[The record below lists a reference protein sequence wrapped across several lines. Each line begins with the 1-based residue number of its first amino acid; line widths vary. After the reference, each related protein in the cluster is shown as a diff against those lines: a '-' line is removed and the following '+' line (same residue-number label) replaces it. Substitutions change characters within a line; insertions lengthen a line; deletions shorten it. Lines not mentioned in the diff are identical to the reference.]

1 MKYPITETFYSIIG
15 EGEWTGCPA
24 FFIRLA
30 GCNLNCAF
38 CDTDYE
44 QHHEASP
51 EQLYK
56 EALLFPARKV
66 VITGGE
72 PTIHE
77 LKPLTDIFRKEFKMH
92 LETNGVKR
100 PDSFD
105 FDWIAVS
112 PKKGSLIDSSMLEYA
127 SEVKFLCGFEGWQ
140 DYMENCL
147 LVTKGHKWLLPIA
160 NGLCPIRE
168 NINMA
173 INYCLEH
180 PEVKFC
186 CQVHKM
192 IGVR

>member
-1 MKYPITETFYSIIG
+1 MKIAETFYSIIG

-30 GCNLNCAF
+30 GCNLNCTF

-56 EALLFPARKV
+56 EALLFPSRKV

-77 LKPLTDIFRKEFKMH
+77 LKPLTDIFRKEFKVH
-92 LETNGVKR
+92 LETNGTKK
-100 PDSFD
+100 PDSMD

-112 PKKGSLIDSSMLEYA
+112 PKINSVLDPFMMGYA
-127 SEVKFLCGFEGWQ
+127 SEVKFLCGFPHWQ
-140 DYMENCL
+140 EYMEDL
-147 LVTKGHKWLLPIA
+147 LHQGVNGHKWLLPIA
-160 NGLCPIRE
+160 DELSPIRE
-168 NINMA
+168 NIGMA

-180 PEVKFC
+180 PEVRFC